1 MAQPKLYRW
10 QLRFVWISLA
20 PIMIYLAA
28 FVLYPFVASIYYST
42 WDFFWDEFV
51 GFANYNEAMFEDD
64 SVRKSFANTLAYAL
78 IRIPATIIPG
88 FFIALALNRV
98 VFARGAMIF
107 GFFAP
112 YITSMV
118 AYAAVFLYL
127 FSNAG
132 LINVALQL
140 LGLPPQP
147 FIRNVGQA
155 LPSLA
160 LMDAFKH
167 IGFDVLI
174 FMAALQNIPR
184 SLYDAARV
192 DGASPWQTT
201 WYVTIPLMAP
211 TFLFLSVVITIW
223 SVQVFE
229 PIYVMTGGGP
239 LESTRSVVF
248 TIWSAAFQNGRVGYA
263 AALSV
268 LLFLVI
274 CLISIVQLRVGR
286 TRWEY

>member
-10 QLRFVWISLA
+10 QLRFVWISLT
-20 PIMIYLAA
+20 PIMIYLGV
-28 FVLYPFVASIYYST
+28 FVLYPFIASLYYST
-42 WDFFWDEFV
+42 WDFFWDEYV
-51 GFANYNEAMFEDD
+51 GFDNYREALFEDS
-64 SVRKSFANTLAYAL
+64 SVRKSFLNTFAYAL

-88 FFIALALNRV
+88 FFIALALNKIL
-98 VFARGAMIF
+98 FARGAIIF

-132 LINVALQL
+132 LFNIVLQN
-140 LGLPPQP
+140 LGLPTQP
-147 FIRNVGQA
+147 FIRSVDQA

-192 DGASPWQTT
+192 DGSSPWQTT
-201 WYVTIPLMAP
+201 WYITIPLMAP
-211 TFLFLSVVITIW
+211 TFLFLTVVITIW

-229 PIYVMTGGGP
+229 PIYVLTAGGP

-248 TIWSAAFQNGRVGYA
+248 TIWDAAFLNGRVGYA

-274 CLISIVQLRVGR
+274 CVISMIQLRIGR